1 MMDASM
7 ASLNFNEF
15 YNIINGETVSSAV
28 TQHGIDPAN
37 KEPNPPVPVASPT
50 DLDNAVIAA
59 QVAFKQWS
67 RFPLEDRRKALFAY
81 SDAVNAEKDGFT
93 SLLTKEQGKPLSQAA
108 VEVEMAVVWIRG
120 LASLEIPEVV
130 LEDSSERRI
139 VQRFM
144 PIGVAAAIVPWNF
157 PVLLAIGK
165 VVSALITGN
174 SIIVKPSPFTPYTA
188 LKLAELAIPFFPPGL
203 FQALNGDDQ
212 LGPWMT
218 RHPGIQK
225 ISFTGS
231 TLTGKRVAVACANSF
246 KHCTLELGGNDPA
259 IICKDVDLDA
269 LAPKIAP
276 LCFLNSS
283 QVCMM
288 IKRAYVHE
296 SIYEAFRDRLAAY
309 VKTMPVG
316 NGLQPDVFFGPVQNE
331 MQYNKARDLLGS
343 ISAEG
348 LRPSLGGSV
357 EESAGFFIH
366 PTIIDNPPDTA
377 RVVTEEAFAPILPLM
392 KWRTEEEVIARAN
405 AGPTGLGGSI
415 WSRDLDHAQHLASRL
430 DCGSVW
436 INSHFAVAPNVPF
449 GGRKES
455 GHGVEWG
462 VDGLKAYCN
471 PQTVWIFKHA

>member
-1 MMDASM
+1 MMGTSVAG
-7 ASLNFNEF
+7 LNFDKF
-15 YNIINGETVSSAV
+15 YNIVNGETVSSAV
-28 TQHGIDPAN
+28 TQHGTDPAN
-37 KEPNPPVPVASPT
+37 KKPNPPVPVASPT
-50 DLDNAVIAA
+50 DLDNAVTAA
-59 QVAFKQWS
+59 QVAFEQWS
-67 RFPLEDRRKALFAY
+67 RFQLEDRRKALFAY
-81 SDAVNAEKDGFT
+81 SDAVNAEKDGFI

-108 VEVEMAVVWIRG
+108 VEVEMAVAWIKG
-120 LASLEIPEVV
+120 LANLEIPEIV

-139 VQRFM
+139 VQRFT

-165 VVSALITGN
+165 VVSALVTGN

-231 TLTGKRVAVACANSF
+231 TLTGKRVAVACADSF

-269 LAPKIAP
+269 LVPKIAP

-288 IKRAYVHE
+288 IKRVYVHE
-296 SIYEAFRDRLAAY
+296 SIYGAFRDRLAAH
-309 VKTMPVG
+309 VKTLLVG
-316 NGLQPDVFFGPVQNE
+316 NGVQPDVFFGPVQNE
-331 MQYNKARDLLGS
+331 MQYNKALDLLSS

-348 LRPSLGGSV
+348 LRPALGGIV
-357 EESAGFFIH
+357 EESAGYFIH
-366 PTIIDNPPDTA
+366 PTIIDNPPDTS
-377 RVVTEEAFAPILPLM
+377 RVVIEEAFAPILPLM
-392 KWRTEEEVIARAN
+392 KWQTEEEVIARAN
-405 AGPTGLGGSI
+405 AGPTGLGGSV
-415 WSRDLDHAQHLASRL
+415 WSRDLDQAERLASRL
-430 DCGSVW
+430 ECGSVW
-436 INSHFAVAPNVPF
+436 INSHFAVAPHVPF

-471 PQTVWIFKHA
+471 PKTVWIFKNA

>member
-1 MMDASM
+1 MSDSVG
-7 ASLNFNEF
+7 SLDFNSF
-15 YNIINGETVSSAV
+15 FNIINGGTVSSAV
-28 TQHGIDPAN
+28 TQHGINPAN
-37 KEPNPPVPVASPT
+37 KEPNPPVPVASPAE
-50 DLDNAVIAA
+50 LDKAVAAA
-59 QVAFKQWS
+59 QVAFEQWS

-81 SDAVNAEKDGFT
+81 SDALNAEKDGFT

-108 VEVEMAVVWIRG
+108 VEVEMAVAWIKG

-130 LEDSSERRI
+130 LEDSSERKI
-139 VQRFM
+139 VQRFT

-218 RHPGIQK
+218 RHPGIRK
-225 ISFTGS
+225 VSFTGS
-231 TLTGKRVAVACANSF
+231 TLTGKRIALACAETF

-269 LAPKIAP
+269 LVPKIAP

-288 IKRAYVHE
+288 IKRLYVHE
-296 SIYEAFRDRLAAY
+296 SVYETFRDKLAAY
-309 VKTMPVG
+309 VKTLLVG
-316 NGLQPDVFFGPVQNE
+316 NGVQPDVFFGPVQNE
-331 MQYNKARDLLGS
+331 MQYNKARDLLSS

-348 LRPSLGGSV
+348 LRPALGGTV
-357 EESAGFFIH
+357 EESAGYFIH

-392 KWRTEEEVIARAN
+392 KWQTEEEVIARAN
-405 AGPTGLGGSI
+405 ADPTGLGGSV
-415 WSRDLDHAQHLASRL
+415 WSRDLDQAQRLASRL
-430 DCGSVW
+430 ECGSVW
-436 INSHFAVAPNVPF
+436 INSHFAVAPHVPF

-455 GHGVEWG
+455 GNGVEWG

-471 PQTVWIFKHA
+471 PQTVWIFKNA